1 MIHLGGLTTQAKAL
15 IYHFPN
21 GAKQSPNWD
30 GAGSGNYSLS
40 EGANMPITDK
50 SFWEGRYVYCELS
63 MKTEEGLEMVFP
75 LAVVSLQRSKQ
86 IISTQLVGGDGSIHE
101 FISNGDYEINIYLEL
116 MSDGQDLYPEDKM
129 RDFKALAES
138 NKSITVYS
146 KFFELFDID
155 RIIIKSYSLSQET
168 HSNIQAVSLT
178 AVSDNE
184 YNVFTTDY

>member
-1 MIHLGGLTTQAKAL
+1 MYLGGLTTQAKAL
-15 IYHFPN
+15 IYHFPS
-21 GAKQSPNWD
+21 AKKQS
-30 GAGSGNYSLS
+30 S
-40 EGANMPITDK
+40 ERDKAEEFNMADVPQTPITDK

-63 MKTEEGLEMVFP
+63 MKTEEGLEMVCP
-75 LAVVSLQRSKQ
+75 LAVVSLQRSKH
-86 IISTQLVGGDGSIHE
+86 IISTQLIGGEGSIHE

-116 MSDGQDLYPEDKM
+116 MSDERDLYPEDKV

-138 NKSITVYS
+138 NKTITVYS

-155 RIIIKSYSLSQET
+155 RIIIKSYSLAQET